1 MKATITA
8 TLNNCGGMTGIAA
21 ETADGS
27 IYIDLEATYPDCED
41 IGDYDKLEA
50 HFADLKEFAA
60 DLAGSY
66 PWDDEEFNIEFGDL
80 QPEDDEEIV
89 WDATITKL

>member
-27 IYIDLEATYPDCED
+27 IYIDLEETYPDCED

-50 HFADLKEFAA
+50 HLADLKVFVKE
-60 DLAGSY
+60 LAGSY
-66 PWDDEEFNIEFGDL
+66 PWDDEEFKIEFGDL
-80 QPEDDEEIV
+80 KSEDDEEIV

>member
-8 TLNNCGGMTGIAA
+8 TLNNRGGMTGIAA

-27 IYIDLEATYPDCED
+27 IYIDLKATYPDCSD
-41 IGDYDKLEA
+41 IYNHEMLDA
-50 HFADLKEFAA
+50 HLTDLKEFAA

-66 PWDDEEFNIEFGDL
+66 PWGDEEFKVEFDDL
-80 QPEDDEEIV
+80 KSEDDEEIV

>member
-8 TLNNCGGMTGIAA
+8 TLNNRGGMTGIAA

-27 IYIDLEATYPDCED
+27 IYIDLEATYPDCFD
-41 IGDYDKLEA
+41 ICNHEMLDA
-50 HFADLKEFAA
+50 HLADLKEHAEE
-60 DLAGSY
+60 LAGTY
-66 PWDDEEFNIEFGDL
+66 PWDDGEFKVEFGDL
-80 QPEDDEEIV
+80 KSEDDAEIV

>member
-8 TLNNCGGMTGIAA
+8 TLNNRGGMTGIAA

-27 IYIDLEATYPDCED
+27 IYIDLEATYPDCSD
-41 IGDYDKLEA
+41 IYNHEMLDSHL
-50 HFADLKEFAA
+50 ADLKEFAA
-60 DLAGSY
+60 DLAGIY
-66 PWDDEEFNIEFGDL
+66 PWDDEEFKIEFGAL
-80 QPEDDEEIV
+80 KSEDDEEIV